1 MKKFLLF
8 LAISSLAITNAHAI
22 CEYKFDAS
30 NEQIAMIG
38 KLLGNQTQ
46 TYRFPQQSNS
56 KVSFTL
62 TDSNKTFMALS
73 SVQANVLKNAL
84 TNSSVVVGDQILP
97 LTGITAFELKF
108 KVPNILMGK
117 GKLLFFPIM
126 ISGKSQ
132 DNKQTSILIFYSNN
146 PDETNSLNAFVPVL
160 QHDQSYIT
168 PSNLTSPLPVQ
179 NTTDGYQRIGIY
191 MNQSTN
197 QVGFIFNSQNYGYI
211 GTFPS
216 KLDNLYFM
224 IPATY
229 GEILNSDQN
238 NDVSIELV
246 TDKSKFTNTF
256 PTGTKDLCGN

>member
-1 MKKFLLF
+1 MKNILLF
-8 LAISSLAITNAHAI
+8 FAISSLAITNAHSI
-22 CEYKFDAS
+22 CDYKLDAS
-30 NEQIAMIG
+30 NEQIATIG

-46 TYRFPQQSNS
+46 TLRFPQQSNS
-56 KVSFTL
+56 KVAFKL

-84 TNSSVVVGDQILP
+84 TNSSVVIGDRILP

-108 KVPNILMGK
+108 KVPNTLKGK

-146 PDETNSLNAFVPVL
+146 PEETNNINAFVPVL
-160 QHDQSYIT
+160 QHDQAYIT
-168 PSNLTSPLPVQ
+168 PSNLTSPLSVQ
-179 NTTDGYQRIGIY
+179 NTSDGYQKIGIY
-191 MNQSTN
+191 LNQSTN
-197 QVGFIFNSQNYGYI
+197 QIGFIFNHQNYGYI

-216 KLDNLYFM
+216 KLENLYFM

-229 GEILNSDQN
+229 GEILTSDQN
-238 NDVSIELV
+238 NDVSVEII